1 MTTTAATAQDV
12 TERSASAA
20 LRWYV
25 LAVMCAA
32 YALSIAD
39 RYVVSTVLE
48 PIRLE
53 LKLSDGGVAFLSGF
67 SLALFY
73 ITLGIPISWLADR
86 TSRRNI
92 LVISLIAW
100 SAMSAL
106 CGLTRNYIQFLF
118 ARIGVGIGEA
128 GGTPS
133 ANSILADY
141 YSAKRRPMAMA
152 LFALGAPIGAWLGA
166 DMAGAVAKAWGWRAA
181 FLVLGVPGVLF
192 GLLVLFTIKE
202 PQRGRLDAVHEIE
215 TPSFLASMRYLFR
228 SPACLHVMIGGALTC
243 FWGWGLMWF
252 TPTFFQRAY
261 NMDVGQ
267 AGALLGPI
275 HLVAGVAASLFTA
288 WLLSRPAFADPR
300 NVLKLLAGVVAV
312 TTIPSFLAYWT
323 HSLVMARIMLWLFI
337 PAIYFYI
344 GPAMGLVQNL
354 SPPKMRSLFMAISL
368 LMANVMNLVV
378 APQGVG
384 LLSDWIGGAHG
395 PSAESLR
402 IALLILAPS
411 GFWAAWHYWR
421 AIGSVVAEQTAACGG

>member
-1 MTTTAATAQDV
+1 MTTAATAETATGQ
-12 TERSASAA
+12 TASAA

-53 LKLSDGGVAFLSGF
+53 LKLTDGGVAFLSGF

-92 LVISLIAW
+92 LVVSLVAW
-100 SAMSAL
+100 SAMSTL
-106 CGLTRNYIQFLF
+106 CGLTTNYIQFLL

-166 DMAGAVAKAWGWRAA
+166 DMAGAVAKTWGWRAA
-181 FLVLGVPGVLF
+181 FLVLGIPGVVL
-192 GLLVLFTIKE
+192 GLLVLVTIRE
-202 PQRGRLDAVHEIE
+202 PKRGRLDATHELE
-215 TPSFLASMRYLFR
+215 APNFLASLRYLTR
-228 SPACLHVMIGGALTC
+228 SPACLHVMIGGALTA

-252 TPTFFQRAY
+252 TPTYFQRAY
-261 NMDVGQ
+261 HMDVGQ

-275 HLVAGVAASLFTA
+275 HLIAGVAASMFAA
-288 WLLSRPAFADPR
+288 WLLARPAFADPR
-300 NVLKLLAGVVAV
+300 NVLKLLAGVTAAA
-312 TTIPSFLAYWT
+312 TIPSFFVYWT
-323 HSLVMARIMLWLFI
+323 HSLALARVMLWLFI
-337 PAIYFYI
+337 PAIYFYL
-344 GPAMGLVQNL
+344 GPAMGMVQNL
-354 SPPKMRSLFMAISL
+354 SPPKMRALYMAISL
-368 LMANVMNLVV
+368 LLANLLNLVV

-384 LLSDWIGGAHG
+384 LLSDLFAGPRGAN
-395 PSAESLR
+395 AESLR
-402 IALLILAPS
+402 LALLILAPT

-421 AIGSVVAEQTAACGG
+421 AGRTVVAEQTAACGG